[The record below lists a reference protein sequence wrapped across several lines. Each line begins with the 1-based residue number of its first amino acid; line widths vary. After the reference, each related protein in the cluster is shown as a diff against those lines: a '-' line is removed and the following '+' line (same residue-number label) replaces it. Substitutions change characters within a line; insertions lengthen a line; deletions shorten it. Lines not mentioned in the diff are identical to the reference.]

1 MIPDNI
7 EKINDGAFWNCRNL
21 ESVTIGKNVK
31 SIGKYAF
38 QNTKLT
44 TITIPSNVQKIDFNA
59 FFGCDSL
66 EKFVIEGKTDIA
78 NGVFD
83 NTSNVVLDY
92 RLGAQYNKTSVQINN
107 FKRDK
112 KNYLKVKAS
121 WAKVKGIS
129 GYEEKLQ
136 QTRSSKRMLKM

>member
-1 MIPDNI
+1 M
-7 EKINDGAFWNCRNL
+7 
-21 ESVTIGKNVK
+21 
-31 SIGKYAF
+31 
-38 QNTKLT
+38 T

-59 FFGCDSL
+59 FCGCDSL

-107 FKRDK
+107 FKKRQEK
-112 KNYLKVKAS
+112 IILKVKAS

-129 GYEEKLQ
+129 GYEVKVA
-136 QTRSSKRMLKM
+136 TDKKFKKKC

>member
-1 MIPDNI
+1 M
-7 EKINDGAFWNCRNL
+7 
-21 ESVTIGKNVK
+21 
-31 SIGKYAF
+31 
-38 QNTKLT
+38 
-44 TITIPSNVQKIDFNA
+44 
-59 FFGCDSL
+59 

-129 GYEEKLQ
+129 GYEVKVATDKKFKKNVKNVKVNETKTNVYNIKRVYVKVTPYTYVNGKKVYGKS
-136 QTRSSKRMLKM
+136 QTGLMK